1 MPAGAASAPFGRWI
15 EQRVP
20 AAAAVDATADFV
32 VGVAGVTGAVVEV
45 QFLPDTVLTGAD
57 TNSMTG
63 EVINKGQAG
72 AGTTQ
77 VAAKAFVSGVNAPAG
92 DATDITLHA
101 TTANRDVVAGDVLAW
116 RRTKVGTGLA
126 QPAGLVRV
134 KVGGA

>member
-1 MPAGAASAPFGRWI
+1 MAASASGTIFPQII

-20 AAAAVDATADFV
+20 AAAAADATTDWVLAPAR
-32 VGVAGVTGAVVEV
+32 VAGAVISVT
-45 QFLPDTVLTGAD
+45 FIPDSVLTGAD

-63 EVINKGQAG
+63 EVINKGAAG

-77 VAAKAFVSGVNAPAG
+77 VAAKAFTNGVNAPAF
-92 DATDITLHA
+92 DETDITLHA
-101 TTANRDVVAGDVLAW
+101 TATNRDVVAGDVLAW

-134 KVGGA
+134 KIGAS